1 MSDVSKPFT
10 ILPTDSK
17 ARKEFPL
24 YSGVI
29 KYFPDALLAISHV
42 SYVGNVQHNG
52 PDAPIHWAKEKSAGE
67 PDALARH
74 LAEIAAGQELDTDG
88 VPLLWKVGWRA
99 LAFIQRDIDAKRAA
113 AKKA

>member
-1 MSDVSKPFT
+1 MSDALT
-10 ILPTDSK
+10 LLPADSK

-52 PDAPIHWAKEKSAGE
+52 PDAPLHWAKEKSADE
-67 PDALARH
+67 PDALMRH
-74 LAEIAAGQELDTDG
+74 LAEVAAGQELDSDG
-88 VPLLWKVGWRA
+88 VPLLWKIGWRA
-99 LAFIQRDIDAKRAA
+99 LAFIQRDIDAKRKVSQAVI
-113 AKKA
+113 KA